1 MSVLMD
7 KNQLFYLLTSD
18 SGYGFLTTLVNLYL
32 KTWSRKS
39 IITVRSK
46 RSTSN
51 GTFVGE
57 K

>member
-32 KTWSRKS
+32 KT
-39 IITVRSK
+39 
-46 RSTSN
+46 
-51 GTFVGE
+51 
-57 K
+57 